1 MQWYAM
7 RQFAYR
13 LMSGLPVFDYEPVE
27 KNDNEAMA
35 LAVQRMKKTTGKTVL
50 DMGDVMQDMLR
61 RK

>member
-1 MQWYAM
+1 
-7 RQFAYR
+7 
-13 LMSGLPVFDYEPVE
+13 MSGLPVFDYEPVE

-50 DMGDVMQDMLR
+50 DMGDVMQYMLS